1 MRKKGHNNTMNSTN
15 LENIKDKIVLY
26 SDINGEI
33 KLDVS
38 LENETVWLSQKQM
51 ELLFDRERSV
61 ITKHIKNIFKENELE
76 KNSVCANFAH
86 TANDGKTYNVLY
98 YNLDVIISVGYRVKS
113 QRGTQFRIWASTILK
128 DYIIRGCAINQQRL
142 SQKGLHELTATIEL
156 VRKSIETKELNRD
169 EAKGLFDIINGY
181 AKTWA
186 LLQGYDSNDLEE
198 LTGTTK
204 QNFTLDYDEAKNA
217 IDCLKAELM
226 KKSEATE
233 LFGNEKAG
241 EFKGALLNIYQTFGG
256 VDLLPSVEEKAANL
270 LYYVIKDH
278 SFSDGN
284 KRIGSFLFILFL
296 HKNNIAYKSNG
307 EPKIS
312 DNALVSLALLTAASD
327 VNQKALIIKLITNL
341 LNDTEV
347 KL

>member
-1 MRKKGHNNTMNSTN
+1 MNSVKS
-15 LENIKDKIVLY
+15 EPIEDKVVLY

-33 KLDVS
+33 KIEVS
-38 LENETVWLSQKQM
+38 LENDTVWLSQKQM
-51 ELLFDRERSV
+51 SVLFDKNVKTINE
-61 ITKHIKNIFKENELE
+61 HIGNIFKEGELE
-76 KNSVCANFAH
+76 EDSTVRNFRIVQTEGSREVEREIAS
-86 TANDGKTYNVLY
+86 

-113 QRGTQFRIWASTILK
+113 TRGTQFRIWANKILR
-128 DYIIRGCAINQQRL
+128 DYVVRGYAINQQRL
-142 SQKGLHELTATIEL
+142 SQKGLHELTATMEL
-156 VRKSIETKELNRD
+156 VRNSIEAKEISSD

-198 LTGTTK
+198 PIGTTK
-204 QNFTLDYDEAKNA
+204 QNFILDYDEAKNA
-217 IDCLKAELM
+217 IDCLKSELM
-226 KKSEATE
+226 KKGEATE

-278 SFSDGN
+278 TFSDGN

-296 HKNNIAYKSNG
+296 HKNGITYKQNG
-307 EPKIS
+307 ESKIS

-327 VNQKALIIKLITNL
+327 ANQKELMIKLIINL
-341 LNDTEV
+341 LNEE
-347 KL
+347 KI